1 MADDALQVI
10 GSAVEIVAESLARA
24 AHEHGYGTMAEVTI
38 DDEYLLLLDGERHG
52 DVGCQVTLA
61 RAWVERRKDDD
72 VLLRMGTYHELQVS
86 AQHAERL
93 VHDVALACLHHNLSR
108 LLRLLPELDALQKS
122 WSVLATDAVWYLTEE
137 WYGDVLEV
145 VSAPHRRVHVLTDK
159 DDYHRYQESENESH
173 EDDVA
178 AHRLHGLD
186 VARRRGDDA
195 RVVGGESLG
204 KLVFLSLLQEEEVER
219 LLHLLLATHCLQVL
233 CLARVAGYLA
243 GGLRLVCLQVAKL
256 RVECHHEVV
265 DTGYDTMAHGGEAL
279 VIVSHQWVLL
289 AGVSHQV
296 VALQLLLVVFGNLL
310 LDARAVD
317 ADIGWQELV
326 LAHLASQEVA
336 QVACHGEA

>member
-1 MADDALQVI
+1 MR
-10 GSAVEIVAESLARA
+10 S
-24 AHEHGYGTMAEVTI
+24 
-38 DDEYLLLLDGERHG
+38 DGELE
-52 DVGCQVTLA
+52 VGTQ
-61 RAWVERRKDDD
+61 
-72 VLLRMGTYHELQVS
+72 Y
-86 AQHAERL
+86 AECL
-93 VHDVALACLHHNLSR
+93 VHDVALASLHHNLTH
-108 LLRLLPELDALQKS
+108 LLRLLPEQNELLQG
-122 WSVLATDAVWYLTEE
+122 WTILAADIERNLAQE

-159 DDYHRYQESENESH
+159 DDYHRYQDSENESH

-178 AHRLHGLD
+178 AHRLHGLG

-195 RVVGGESLG
+195 RIVGGESLG

-265 DTGYDTMAHGGEAL
+265 DTGYDAMAHGGEAL

-296 VALQLLLVVFGNLL
+296 VALQLLLVIFGNLL

-326 LAHLASQEVA
+326 LAHLARQEVA

>member
-1 MADDALQVI
+1 MTKV
-10 GSAVEIVAESLARA
+10 AVDE
-24 AHEHGYGTMAEVTI
+24 EHPFF
-38 DDEYLLLLDGERHG
+38 LDSERHG
-52 DVGCQVTLA
+52 DVACQVTLA

-72 VLLRMGTYHELQVS
+72 VLFRMGAYHKLQVG

-93 VHDVALACLHHNLSR
+93 VNDVALASLHHNLAR
-108 LLRLLPELDALQKS
+108 LLRLFPELDALHQRR
-122 WSVLATDAVWYLTEE
+122 SVLATDAERYLTQERH
-137 WYGDVLEV
+137 GDVLQV
-145 VSAPHRRVHVLTDK
+145 VSATHGGVHVLTHE
-159 DDYHRYQESENESH
+159 DDYHWYQQSEHESH

-195 RVVGGESLG
+195 RIVGGESLG
-204 KLVFLSLLQEEEVER
+204 KFVLLSFLQEEEVES

-243 GGLRLVCLQVAKL
+243 GGLRLVCLQVGKL

-265 DTGYDTMAHGGEAL
+265 DTGYDAMAHGGEAL

-296 VALQLLLVVFGNLL
+296 VALQLLFVVFGNLL

-326 LAHLASQEVA
+326 LAHLARQEVA